1 MLYFGWL
8 CHWRE
13 TVLSSSRA
21 LQGGKSSR
29 AEFAP
34 CTEQC
39 IFNMMQVVICW
50 FFFQAKMPSAVALP
64 GPQLLCRCLR
74 CMVSWGT
81 EPGCA
86 ECHRLCPSA
95 SCYSHW
101 ITHPRTVI
109 IIVVQYQ
116 LCSINRAS
124 CLEPIVLNYWCWE
137 TLPPSWPCL
146 SCWNGAA
153 DRRKQF
159 FSLSS

>member
-81 EPGCA
+81 EPSCA

-124 CLEPIVLNYWCWE
+124 CLEPYCAEL
-137 TLPPSWPCL
+137 LMLGL
-146 SCWNGAA
+146 SAA
-153 DRRKQF
+153 LLALLILLKWGSR
-159 FSLSS
+159 